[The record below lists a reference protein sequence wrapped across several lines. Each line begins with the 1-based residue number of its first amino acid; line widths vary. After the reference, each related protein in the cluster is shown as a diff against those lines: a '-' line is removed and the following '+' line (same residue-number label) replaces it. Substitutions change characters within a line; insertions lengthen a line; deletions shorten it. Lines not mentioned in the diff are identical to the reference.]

1 MRGEPWKYFNLISSP
16 QLSLN
21 AQFLPVPA
29 EYVGASGR
37 LSQFSDTVLG
47 TLHLAACIPGT
58 PRAVGVL
65 FDVFDGAM
73 HCTVGGARAFEGD
86 MEAVRETVPCEWA
99 LEASGLSAELEVA
112 ACAMSTMSCGYTK
125 VRPKDDVDPQTGNP
139 QTGNP
144 HALKPPAGSDKLH
157 NPL

>member
-73 HCTVGGARAFEGD
+73 HCTVGGAQAFEGD

-125 VRPKDDVDPQTGNP
+125 VRPKDDVDPQTG
-139 QTGNP
+139 TP
-144 HALKPPAGSDKLH
+144 HAPKPPPGSDGLH
-157 NPL
+157 SPL

>member
-47 TLHLAACIPGT
+47 TLHVAACIPGT
-58 PRAVGVL
+58 PRV
-65 FDVFDGAM
+65 
-73 HCTVGGARAFEGD
+73 
-86 MEAVRETVPCEWA
+86 
-99 LEASGLSAELEVA
+99 ASGS
-112 ACAMSTMSCGYTK
+112 
-125 VRPKDDVDPQTGNP
+125 
-139 QTGNP
+139 
-144 HALKPPAGSDKLH
+144 
-157 NPL
+157 PLNEWESGRMPTR